1 MKLTSPDFK
10 ENEPIPKE
18 CTCEG
23 ADESPALV
31 VSDVPQKTKSLALIV
46 EDPDAPQGTFTHWV
60 LFNLPPSQ
68 LTLEKNLLHSKTLA
82 NGAQQG
88 VNDFDGI
95 GYGGPCPPS
104 GSHRYFFKLYA
115 LDTDLNIPEEKV
127 TKERL
132 LKEMKDHVLADAR
145 LVGIYQK
152 SGPEK
157 REKTDRDWQIE
168 EASEESFPASDSPAW

>member
-10 ENEPIPKE
+10 ENTPIPKE

-31 VSDVPQKTKSLALIV
+31 ISGAPEKAKSLALIV
-46 EDPDAPQGTFTHWV
+46 EDPDAPQGTFIHWV
-60 LFNLPPSQ
+60 LFNFPAARPA
-68 LTLEKNLLHSKTLA
+68 LEKNQRHSKTLE

-88 VNDFDGI
+88 VNDFGGI

-104 GSHRYFFKLYA
+104 GTHHYFFKLYA

-132 LKEMKDHVLADAR
+132 LQEMKGHVLADAQ
-145 LVGIYQK
+145 LTGTYQK
-152 SGPEK
+152 SGREK
-157 REKTDRDWQIE
+157 AEKTDRDWQIE